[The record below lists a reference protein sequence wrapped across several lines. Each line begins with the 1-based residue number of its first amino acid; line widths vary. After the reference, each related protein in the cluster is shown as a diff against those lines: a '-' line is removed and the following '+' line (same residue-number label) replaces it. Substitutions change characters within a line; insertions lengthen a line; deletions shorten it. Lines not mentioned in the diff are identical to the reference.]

1 MVRRMFADID
11 ADVYLMC
18 DGDITYDALQRT
30 CTHRQAGQRKPGYG
44 RWLPR
49 RYVKSFPALSN
60 GFEIETELT
69 VHALEL
75 RMPISEID
83 TPYGALLEGS
93 QSKLSTYRV
102 GFRSLLMIT
111 KPFKN
116 ERPLFFFALIFGLLS
131 STSIGL
137 SIALLFTYIETGL
150 VPRFPTAILAASIML
165 LAFMSLTC
173 GLILDT
179 VTHGRREI
187 KHLAYLTIPSV
198 KALLGKKT

>member
-1 MVRRMFADID
+1 
-11 ADVYLMC
+11 
-18 DGDITYDALQRT
+18 
-30 CTHRQAGQRKPGYG
+30 
-44 RWLPR
+44 
-49 RYVKSFPALSN
+49 
-60 GFEIETELT
+60 
-69 VHALEL
+69 
-75 RMPISEID
+75 
-83 TPYGALLEGS
+83 
-93 QSKLSTYRV
+93 
-102 GFRSLLMIT
+102 MIT